1 MCPLSPLGGV
11 KGYSDDQIKSYYTI
25 PVAGKKWWS
34 WIFHDLIDR
43 AIYNSHVLEQEPPH
57 CATRTM
63 KQFQIELEKQLVGNF
78 CSRRKRERQAD
89 EGLQLACHTEWH
101 FQDFLPLNE
110 TGKR

>member
-1 MCPLSPLGGV
+1 MIRSSPTTPSLLQGKNGGV
-11 KGYSDDQIKSYYTI
+11 GSSMI
-25 PVAGKKWWS
+25 
-34 WIFHDLIDR
+34 
-43 AIYNSHVLEQEPPH
+43 QEPPH

-63 KQFQIELEKQLVGNF
+63 KQFQIELAKQLVGNF